1 MSTLTTAARNA
12 ARNAVN
18 ALVDAGVGTYPTLRL
33 QTSGDADLLVIN
45 LNTTKAIADAVAGV
59 STMNPPDG
67 EGTWVDYQQLPGSAG
82 VVAKGVVCDKDSTVV
97 ETASVGTT
105 GSGEEIELTSLTLA
119 TDIPVK
125 FSAAPTLTQRE
136 TYDPTP

>member
-1 MSTLTTAARNA
+1 MSTLEIAARNA

-33 QTSGDADLLVIN
+33 RTSGDADLLVVN

-59 STMNPPDG
+59 ATMNPPDG
-67 EGTWVDYQQLPGSAG
+67 EGTWVNYQQLPSSAG
-82 VVAKGVVCDKDSTVV
+82 VVAKGVVCDKDVNVV
-97 ETASVGTT
+97 ETASVGVTS
-105 GSGEEIELTSLTLA
+105 SGEEIELTSLTLA

-125 FSAAPTLTQRE
+125 FAAAPTLTQRE